1 MQAAKDCRRESLPEE
16 SSEDEDLEM
25 TDDQK
30 ASRVE
35 FEKRRKLHYNEF
47 EAIKMARKLIEED
60 DDDEIDDIEIKEAG
74 ADENI
79 VADSSDDANLLDS
92 KDTIDEK
99 SAP

>member
-1 MQAAKDCRRESLPEE
+1 
-16 SSEDEDLEM
+16 M

-47 EAIKMARKLIEED
+47 EAIKMARKLIEDDED
-60 DDDEIDDIEIKEAG
+60 DDEDVEIKEAG
-74 ADENI
+74 AEEDL
-79 VADSSDDANLLDS
+79 VADSSDDTNLIDS

-99 SAP
+99 SSP